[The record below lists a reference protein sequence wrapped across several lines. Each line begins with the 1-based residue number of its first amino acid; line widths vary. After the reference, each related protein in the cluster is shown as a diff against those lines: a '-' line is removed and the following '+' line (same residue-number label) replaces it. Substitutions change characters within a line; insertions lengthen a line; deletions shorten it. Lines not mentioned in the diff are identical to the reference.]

1 MTERSDIDL
10 VDLEA
15 RLKERRVELR
25 HLEEV
30 TEESR
35 RPVELDQSRVGRLTR
50 MEALQD
56 QAMSLETERRRQ
68 VELQRIDG
76 ALARMAEGDYGHC
89 AHCGEAI
96 AARRLELDPA
106 VPICIDCAEA

>member
-1 MTERSDIDL
+1 MAKRSDIDL
-10 VDLEA
+10 EALEA
-15 RLKERRVELR
+15 RLKARRQELR
-25 HLEEV
+25 RLEEV

-76 ALARMAEGDYGHC
+76 ALDRIAEGDYGHC
-89 AHCGEAI
+89 
-96 AARRLELDPA
+96 
-106 VPICIDCAEA
+106 V

>member
-50 MEALQD
+50 MEAIG
-56 QAMSLETERRRQ
+56 AKSISESLTEGLKGLFKSKKK
-68 VELQRIDG
+68 E
-76 ALARMAEGDYGHC
+76 
-89 AHCGEAI
+89 
-96 AARRLELDPA
+96 
-106 VPICIDCAEA
+106 